1 MTILVT
7 GAAGF
12 IGFYLCQRLL
22 DRGETVIGLDNQ
34 FLPMQAGDVIATY
47 ADVADLV
54 ADVEFAPSTPLAV
67 GLERFVQWYRAFYL

>member
-12 IGFYLCQRLL
+12 IRFHLCQRLL